1 MKYSTSNKI
10 TYEIDTGDGKT
21 YKSITNT
28 AELDIGMIIL
38 IVVLLVLAYEIAY
51 HHTFLVV
58 PQYIWV
64 LFAILI
70 GIYIVVGISGIV
82 LYVVMLSSLKGVIK

>member
-1 MKYSTSNKI
+1 MKYSKSNTI
-10 TYEIDTGDGKT
+10 TYEIGTEDGKT

-38 IVVLLVLAYEIAY
+38 IAVLLVLAYEIAY

-70 GIYIVVGISGIV
+70 GIYIIVGISEIALFVAV
-82 LYVVMLSSLKGVIK
+82 LNSLKKVIK

>member
-10 TYEIDTGDGKT
+10 TYEIDTGT

-28 AELDIGMIIL
+28 AELDVGMIIL

-82 LYVVMLSSLKGVIK
+82 LYVAMFSSLKEVIK

>member
-1 MKYSTSNKI
+1 MKYSTSNTI
-10 TYEIDTGDGKT
+10 TYEIDIDDGKT
-21 YKSITNT
+21 YKSITKT

-38 IVVLLVLAYEIAY
+38 IVVLLVLAYEIAHY
-51 HHTFLVV
+51 RTFLVV

-70 GIYIVVGISGIV
+70 GIYIIVGISEIV
-82 LYVVMLSSLKGVIK
+82 FYITMLSSLKHVIK

>member
-10 TYEIDTGDGKT
+10 TYEIDTDDGKT

-38 IVVLLVLAYEIAY
+38 IAVLLVLAYEIAH

-70 GIYIVVGISGIV
+70 GIYIIVGISAVV
-82 LYVVMLSSLKGVIK
+82 LYIAMLSSLKHVIK